1 MGLAACLR
9 VHAGKQAFPKN
20 ADQRNRAFWSRH
32 ARSNMILSPEF
43 ERNAH
48 QAITILMAEDDTD
61 DRLLVQEVFRCGKVL
76 VERARQH

>member
-1 MGLAACLR
+1 
-9 VHAGKQAFPKN
+9 
-20 ADQRNRAFWSRH
+20 
-32 ARSNMILSPEF
+32 MILSPEF